1 MLKRVLVIISLIASL
16 VLTTKPYAA
25 SACLMATIDD
35 YSAVT
40 QDQKYKLVILLNP
53 GGLGTESSTIR
64 SIYSRSGLYRNDGSN
79 SLIWAVDSEQTNR
92 EMGIGKLY
100 ASDDGKHLVRFDPL
114 SSLTFYENGKLLKNY
129 GADYFGAPTSLM
141 CGTNWLK
148 NETFDASQQRI
159 SVETNNSSKYEFDIS
174 SGNVISISKPDPQM
188 LLWLFLFISTIVIPL
203 VIILFF
209 RRKAHAA
216 SPN

>member
-1 MLKRVLVIISLIASL
+1 
-16 VLTTKPYAA
+16 
-25 SACLMATIDD
+25 MATIDD

-40 QDQKYKLVILLNP
+40 QDQKYKLVMLISSE
-53 GGLGTESSTIR
+53 GLGTENAALRST
-64 SIYSRSGLYRNDGSN
+64 YMHSGLYRNDGSN
-79 SLIWAVDSEQTNR
+79 SLIWAVDSDQTNR
-92 EMGIGKLY
+92 EMGVGKLY
-100 ASDDGKHLVRFDPL
+100 TYDDGKHLVRFNYL
-114 SSLTFYENGKLLKNY
+114 GSLTFYENGKLLKEYDAN
-129 GADYFGAPTSLM
+129 YFGAPTSPK

-159 SVETNNSSKYEFDIS
+159 SVETNNSSKYEFDIN